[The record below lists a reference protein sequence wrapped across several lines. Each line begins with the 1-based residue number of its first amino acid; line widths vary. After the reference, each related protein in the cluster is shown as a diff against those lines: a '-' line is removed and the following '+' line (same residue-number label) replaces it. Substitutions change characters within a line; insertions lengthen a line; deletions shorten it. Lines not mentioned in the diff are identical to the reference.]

1 MNKRLIRL
9 TESDLHRIVK
19 ESVNNIISNSKGY
32 DDYIDVKYNETKNK
46 LISLLSEAYQVI
58 NAYENEFGQDAI
70 NYDNYL
76 SNVQRFLKQLQNG
89 V

>member
-1 MNKRLIRL
+1 MNKKLIRL
-9 TESDLHRIVK
+9 KESDLHRIVN
-19 ESVNNIISNSKGY
+19 ETVNNIISNGKGY

-58 NAYENEFGQDAI
+58 NDYENEFGQDAI

-76 SNVQRFLKQLQNG
+76 SNVQRFLKRLQNNI
-89 V
+89 

>member
-9 TESDLHRIVK
+9 TESDLHRMVN
-19 ESVNNIISNSKGY
+19 ETVNNIISNGKGY

-58 NAYENEFGQDAI
+58 NDYENEFGQDAI

-76 SNVQRFLKQLQNG
+76 SNVQRFLKRLQNNI
-89 V
+89 